1 MTMTSEAISEIGAA
15 WVDAELAAD
24 IDTLDPLVT
33 DDFRLV
39 GPFGFVLDKQQWLDR
54 YRGLQHDDAGMARH
68 QRPRVRRQRRHDRHA
83 VATSVLQGLAVER
96 RLPHHARVR
105 TRWQQLEDRLHAA
118 EPDRPT
124 ARTHPTG
131 GPAVMTVALDHVI
144 LPTTEL
150 ERIRSM
156 RTRRTTEA
164 SATLMPVERAPQSDA
179 VGGHLCT
186 EVSDRHL

>member
-1 MTMTSEAISEIGAA
+1 
-15 WVDAELAAD
+15 
-24 IDTLDPLVT
+24 
-33 DDFRLV
+33 
-39 GPFGFVLDKQQWLDR
+39 
-54 YRGLQHDDAGMARH
+54 
-68 QRPRVRRQRRHDRHA
+68 
-83 VATSVLQGLAVER
+83 
-96 RLPHHARVR
+96 
-105 TRWQQLEDRLHAA
+105 
-118 EPDRPT
+118 
-124 ARTHPTG
+124 
-131 GPAVMTVALDHVI
+131 MTVALDHVI